1 MGGCGGTFLGISGI
15 ERRGRRE
22 IEQPK
27 VGPKGELSGSERV
40 NSEFLSSGW
49 GQSQFYRS
57 PDGVS
62 PNFISFLVLSGH
74 REGKVT
80 GFLGLT
86 ESRPL
91 GKIENRKLGGAEDRL
106 PEGSPKGAASGMMQ
120 VKDCRRQ
127 PAGRAERERT
137 SQPKRSAATSQHSV
151 F

>member
-1 MGGCGGTFLGISGI
+1 MGGCGGTFFGISGI

-49 GQSQFYRS
+49 GQSQFH
-57 PDGVS
+57 
-62 PNFISFLVLSGH
+62 FLFGIKWAQR
-74 REGKVT
+74 REGT
-80 GFLGLT
+80 GFAGFLGLT

-106 PEGSPKGAASGMMQ
+106 PEGSPKGAASGTMQ

-127 PAGRAERERT
+127 PEG
-137 SQPKRSAATSQHSV
+137 
-151 F
+151 